1 MSKVGFIGLGI
12 MGTPMSQNLHKA
24 GYQVMVSDLAEFRLE
39 QAKEAGLEVAE
50 NAAQVARECDIIIT
64 MLPNSPHV
72 KGLLL
77 GDTGIA
83 KECKPGTLIVDMTS
97 GAPGDSKDIYA
108 ALKEMDVH
116 FIDAPVSGGEPMAVA
131 GTLAI
136 MVGGDV
142 EDFER
147 AKPLLLKMGKSATW
161 VGPIGSG
168 NTCKLTNQ
176 IIVAINIAGL
186 AEGLMLAEK
195 AGADT
200 QLVFEAIK
208 GGLAGSNVMN
218 AKAPMMLAD
227 NYKPGFRIDLH
238 IKDLTNAMN
247 TGAIFDAPLPLT
259 EQMLEIMKKL
269 SANGGGSDDH
279 SGIAKHYEELG
290 GVNFSK

>member
-1 MSKVGFIGLGI
+1 MSKIGFIGLGI
-12 MGTPMSQNLHKA
+12 MGTPMSYNLYKA
-24 GYQVMVSDLAEFRLE
+24 GYHVMVSDLNESRLQ

-50 NAAQVARECDIIIT
+50 NSAQVARECDMIVT

-72 KGLLL
+72 KELLL
-77 GDTGIA
+77 GENGIA
-83 KECKPGTLIVDMTS
+83 TECKPGTLVIDMTS

-108 ALKEMDVH
+108 ELKKMNLH
-116 FIDAPVSGGEPMAVA
+116 FVDAPVSGGEPMAVA

-142 EDFER
+142 DDFNR
-147 AKPLLLKMGKSATW
+147 AKPLLEVMGGSATW

-176 IIVAINIAGL
+176 IIVAVNIAGL

-200 QLVFEAIK
+200 RLVFEAIK
-208 GGLAGSNVMN
+208 SGLAGSNVMN
-218 AKAPMMLAD
+218 AKAPMMLSD

-238 IKDLTNAMN
+238 IKDLTNALN
-247 TGAIFDAPLPLT
+247 TGESFAAPLPLT

-269 SANGGGSDDH
+269 SANGDGSSDH
-279 SGIAKHYEELG
+279 SAIAKYYEELG
-290 GVNFSK
+290 GVAFSK

>member
-1 MSKVGFIGLGI
+1 
-12 MGTPMSQNLHKA
+12 
-24 GYQVMVSDLAEFRLE
+24 
-39 QAKEAGLEVAE
+39 
-50 NAAQVARECDIIIT
+50 
-64 MLPNSPHV
+64 
-72 KGLLL
+72 
-77 GDTGIA
+77 
-83 KECKPGTLIVDMTS
+83 MTS

-108 ALKEMDVH
+108 ALKNKDIH
-116 FIDAPVSGGEPMAVA
+116 IIDAPVSGGEPMAIA

-136 MVGGDV
+136 MVGGDKT
-142 EDFER
+142 DFER
-147 AKPLLLKMGKSATW
+147 ALPYLKAVGKTATW

-176 IIVAINIAGL
+176 VIVAINIAGL

-227 NYKPGFRIDLH
+227 NYKPGFKIDLH

-247 TGAIFDAPLPLT
+247 TGSLFEAPLPLT
-259 EQMLEIMKKL
+259 EQMLDIMREL
-269 SANGGGSDDH
+269 SASGDGSSDH
-279 SGIAKHYEELG
+279 SAVAKHYEELG
-290 GVNFSK
+290 GVNFAK